1 MRAVLFRKMF
11 HGRNKNKEASIQMD
25 TQPEREQAVKR
36 AQRTGIKLFLTLPIL
51 SWALYDFA
59 NTIFSSNIVTIF
71 FPFYLQE
78 AVGENASMNQVAST
92 FISYSN
98 AAASFLLVIF
108 TPLFGVLI
116 DRTGRKKKYIGL
128 FTMICVSCTILMGV
142 FAGASFQK
150 DIYGLPLSLILVVIM
165 FVTAKFFYHS
175 SLVFYDTILADLGTK
190 EEIPLLSGFG
200 IAIGYIGT
208 LAGLTVYLLVGN
220 QDFHRAFIPSAL
232 LFLFFSLPYLLFT
245 KEKRKPEPKEKKSF
259 FSGYWEIVQTF
270 KDIRLYKPVFLFMIA
285 YFFLNDALAT
295 AIAMMAVYSK
305 TVIGFTTGQFVLL
318 YLVSTVSSI
327 IGSFLLG
334 FVTKRIGAKHAVSL
348 VAAIMITALTIGAC
362 TTSTLLFWIAGSLFG
377 ISLGGTWVASRT
389 LIIEL
394 TPEHKRGEFFG
405 LFALSGKISS
415 IFGPVLY
422 GSITL
427 LFRDLGNM
435 ASRMAFGSLVLL
447 AAIGLIIHQ
456 NVKAKA

>member
-1 MRAVLFRKMF
+1 
-11 HGRNKNKEASIQMD
+11 MD
-25 TQPEREQAVKR
+25 IQPEHER
-36 AQRTGIKLFLTLPIL
+36 AAERARRTGIKLFLTLPIL

-78 AVGENASMNQVAST
+78 VVGDNASMNQVAST

-116 DRTGRKKKYIGL
+116 DRTGRKKRYIGV
-128 FTMICVSCTILMGV
+128 FTLICVACTILMGV
-142 FAGASFQK
+142 FAGLSFQQTV
-150 DIYGLPLSLILVVIM
+150 YGLPLSLILVVVM

-200 IAIGYIGT
+200 IAVGYIGT
-208 LAGLTVYLLVGN
+208 LAGLTVYLMVGN
-220 QDFHRAFIPSAL
+220 HDFHQAFIPSAL
-232 LFLFFSLPYLLFT
+232 LFLLFSLPYLIFT
-245 KEKRKPEPKEKKSF
+245 KERRMPEAKEKKSF
-259 FSGYWEIVQTF
+259 FSGYSEIMRTF
-270 KDIRLYKPVFLFMIA
+270 KDIRLYRPVFLFMIA

-295 AIAMMAVYSK
+295 AVAMMAVYSK
-305 TVIGFTTGQFVLL
+305 TVIGFTTGQFILL
-318 YLVSTVSSI
+318 YLVSTASSI

-334 FVTKRIGAKHAVSL
+334 YVTKRIGAKKAVSL
-348 VAAIMITALTIGAC
+348 VAAILIIALTIAVF
-362 TTSTLLFWIAGSLFG
+362 TSSAALFWFAGSLFG
-377 ISLGGTWVASRT
+377 IALGGTWVASRT

-415 IFGPVLY
+415 IFGPLLY

-427 LFRDLGNM
+427 MFKDLGNT
-435 ASRMAFGSLVLL
+435 ASRMAFGSLILL